1 MTQPLILMLARSAD
15 PEPALA
21 ALSTAGL
28 DVEGVHF
35 VLSSYADFLD
45 RYAASFDASRL
56 HVFEYG
62 VERRDADSY
71 DSDPSDVSWLFHLT
85 AAARLFPQL
94 RARSVLIVLDS
105 LRSIFWRVDAYHVT
119 HQVSALSIS
128 GVLDAAADFLRTTR
142 APLMLFP
149 SSDPSPG
156 AVLVNADLPLRPEFE
171 GVHFA
176 LLCTQLSAGQQG
188 SPLPVSPLPLVFD
201 LDPEPALADRV
212 AYPRAACRSGTRLQ
226 TGETLSVDTLP
237 GYSQPLS
244 VPEGS

>member
-21 ALSTAGL
+21 ALAAAGL

-35 VLSSYADFLD
+35 VLSSDADFLE

-85 AAARLFPQL
+85 AAARLLPQL

-119 HQVSALSIS
+119 HQVSALSIG
-128 GVLDAAADFLRTTR
+128 GVLEAAADFLRTTR

-188 SPLPVSPLPLVFD
+188 SPLPVAPLPLVFD

-226 TGETLSVDTLP
+226 TGEALSVDILP

-244 VPEGS
+244 VSEDS